1 MAQPDGGA
9 KLWAVLE
16 PHMRALTNEV
26 KEHNTALAQSILLA
40 LGRQETETKV
50 IVKLLEDGIKPKARA
65 KKAEAAP
72 AADAAAPVAGA
83 PAVAG
88 AAPVAGAVPPKRLA
102 NNSFNHF
109 TAKFK
114 EDAAFRESFLTI
126 PALKE
131 LMDKEE
137 SIVKKKTAEDKIAPQ
152 GKFAWN
158 WIKTGAV
165 DKYNA
170 VVAEY
175 DELKA
180 KHAEAAKPP
189 PQVKEATTPPAVA
202 EPPK

>member
-16 PHMRALTNEV
+16 PHMRALTNEL

-50 IVKLLEDGIKPKARA
+50 IVKLLEDGIKPKART
-65 KKAEAAP
+65 KKV
-72 AADAAAPVAGA
+72 DAAPVDAVPAAGTAAVTA
-83 PAVAG
+83 PAG
-88 AAPVAGAVPPKRLA
+88 AAAPPKRLA

-114 EDAAFRESFLTI
+114 EDAAFRESFLAI

-180 KHAEAAKPP
+180 KHTEAAKPS
-189 PQVKEATTPPAVA
+189 PQVKEAATPPEAAVA
-202 EPPK
+202 E